1 MSKLPLEG
9 VRVLD
14 LSQVWAGPACTSI
27 LASLGAYVIKVEGL
41 TRGDISHSILPVDND
56 PGDDPWNSGPYYFC
70 HNAGKRS
77 ITLQLTEEEGVKLFK
92 RLIPSCDVLIENF
105 APRVMR
111 NFGLG
116 YDVLREI
123 RPDLIMISMSGYG
136 QTGPYRGYG
145 AYGMGLESAAG
156 IASVTGYPGGRPMRS
171 GVSFTDPVAGIAAA
185 GAVLLA
191 LRHRERTG
199 RGQFI
204 DMSQQEAAIP
214 FLGAALMEYQ
224 MTGRV
229 PGPRGNRST
238 AAAPQGCYRCRGDD
252 DWLVISVGG
261 DGEWARFCDAAEHP
275 EWRGDER
282 FATVP
287 ARHENHD
294 ALDSLVEGWTRD
306 QDHIEAFHLLQRA
319 GVKAAPVLN
328 GKEMLLDPHLRERGH
343 FDVID
348 HGRFGPRPIPRHLV
362 AKFDRMDPKP
372 DGPAPALGEHNAEVL
387 QELAGLSAGEAAEM
401 EARQVIGTTRVLAV
415 APQVMRGMLKYPLEL
430 MVEQGALRA
439 VEADYLDQ
447 LGLSGGSASDAE
459 GKTG

>member
-1 MSKLPLEG
+1 MSKLPLAG
-9 VRVLD
+9 TRILD
-14 LSQVWAGPACTSI
+14 LSQVWAGPVCTSI
-27 LASLGAYVIKVEGL
+27 LASLGACVIKVEGL
-41 TRGDISHSILPVDND
+41 TRGDVSHSILPLDND

-77 ITLQLTEEEGVKLFK
+77 LALELTGEPGVKLFK
-92 RLIPSCDVLIENF
+92 RLVPSCDVLIENF

-111 NFGLG
+111 NFGLT

-123 RPDLIMISMSGYG
+123 RPDLIMVSMSGYG
-136 QTGPYRGYG
+136 QSGPYSDHS

-156 IASVTGYPGGRPMRS
+156 IASITGYRGGPPRRS
-171 GVSFTDPVAGIAAA
+171 GVSFTDPIAGIAAA

-229 PGPRGNRST
+229 PSPRGNRSVV
-238 AAAPQGCYRCRGDD
+238 AAPQGCYRCRGDD
-252 DWLVISVGG
+252 DWLVISV
-261 DGEWARFCDAAEHP
+261 DSDEEWARFCDAAGHP
-275 EWRGDER
+275 EWCDDDR
-282 FATVP
+282 FATVL

-294 ALDSLVEGWTRD
+294 VLDSLVEGWTRD
-306 QDHIEAFHLLQRA
+306 QDHIEAFHLLQRS

-328 GKEMLLDPHLRERGH
+328 GKEMLLDPHLGERGH

-348 HGRFGPRPIPRHLV
+348 HGRFGPRPIPRHLA
-362 AKFDRMDPKP
+362 AKFDRMDARP
-372 DGPAPALGEHNAEVL
+372 DRPAPALGEHNAEVL
-387 QELAGLSAGEAAEM
+387 QELAGLSKEEIAEM
-401 EARQVIGTTRVLAV
+401 EAQQAIGTAGVLAV
-415 APQVMRGMLKYPLEL
+415 APEVMRGMLRYPLDL

-439 VEADYLDQ
+439 VEEDYLDQ
-447 LGLSGGSASDAE
+447 LRLSGGSAE
-459 GKTG
+459 GV